1 MVLARKKIPRGLR
14 DKSLGLRDKSLIINA
29 MTVDVED
36 YFQVGAFEDIISPDD
51 WDSFPCHIEKNI
63 DRILMLFDD
72 CNIKATFFTLG
83 WIAKRY
89 PGVLKRIIKGGHEL
103 ASHGY
108 GHLRASNQTPDIF
121 LEDICSS
128 KKILEDI
135 SGTKILGYRAPC
147 FSIGEGNLWAFD
159 ALLEAG
165 YIYSSSVYPI
175 KHDHYGMPNAPRFS
189 FNPIE
194 GNDFLEIPVTTVM
207 AFGKKIPCGGGGFFR
222 LLPYVLSRYAMKK
235 VNNQDKRPCVFY
247 FHPWEIDETQPFM
260 RKATLKS
267 KFRHYVNIQ
276 QMQHKIQRLLID
288 FNWAS
293 MADVFLDKGDEEAC
307 Q

>member
-1 MVLARKKIPRGLR
+1 MVLARKKKPRGLR
-14 DKSLGLRDKSLIINA
+14 DKSLITNA

-36 YFQVGAFEDIISPDD
+36 YFQVGAFENVISPDD

-83 WIAKRY
+83 WIAKNY
-89 PGVLKRIIKGGHEL
+89 PDVLKKIIKGGHEL

-108 GHLRASNQTPDIF
+108 GHLRASNQTPDGF

-135 SGTKILGYRAPC
+135 SGVKILGYRAPS
-147 FSIGEGNLWAFD
+147 FSIGEDNLWAFD
-159 ALLEAG
+159 ALIEAG

-207 AFGKKIPCGGGGFFR
+207 AFGKKTPCGGGGFFR

-235 VNNQDKRPCVFY
+235 VNNRDKRPCVFY
-247 FHPWEIDETQPFM
+247 FHPWEIDKTQPLIK
-260 RKATLKS
+260 KATLKS

-276 QMQHKIQRLLID
+276 QMEHKIQRLLID
-288 FNWAS
+288 FNWAP
-293 MADVFLDKGDEEAC
+293 MADVFLEKGDEEAC
-307 Q
+307 E